1 MSKKGRP
8 MPGNLKATLRRLLQ
22 YLRPYRLR
30 LLLVLLAILV
40 SSGAAVA
47 GSYYLKPL
55 FNNYI
60 MPFVGQQNP
69 DLSGF
74 IRLMTIMA
82 GIYIL
87 GAVCTYIYSRL
98 MLVISTN
105 TLAQIRQDMFRH
117 MQGLPLKYFDTH
129 AHGELMSLY
138 TNDTDALHDTLSMG
152 LPQLLASAVTLTGV
166 FCAMLFLSP
175 ALTVLVLVMLGV
187 MLLAVRLIGRRSGYY
202 FQRQQAAIGSLN
214 GYVEEMIGG
223 QKLVKVFQHEE
234 ASKQD
239 FAGLNAELCRA
250 STSAHTFANILMP
263 VMMNLSYIHYAL
275 TAALGAVLA
284 VCGWLDL
291 GTLAAFLQ
299 MTRQFA
305 QPVTQISQQFN
316 NVLLA
321 LAGAER
327 IFKMLDEKQEF
338 DEGTVELRR
347 QGQEFFW
354 QLPDGSTRPVRGEV
368 RLQDVVF
375 GYMPEKEVLHGVSF
389 YAKPGQKIALV
400 GSTGAGKTTITNLLN
415 RFYDIG
421 QGQITYDGIDIRQIK
436 KADLRR
442 SMAFVLQDSHLFSG
456 TIRENI
462 RYGRLDATD
471 AEVEAAARLANA
483 EHFIQNLPQG
493 FETLISG
500 DGGNLSQGQRQ
511 LLTIA
516 RAAVANP
523 AVLVLDEATSSIDT
537 RTEALIEKGMNRLME
552 GRTVFVIAHR
562 LSTVRNANAILVIE
576 DGRIIER
583 GDHADLLQQ
592 HGRYY
597 QLYTGLFEL
606 GLKDCCRIKQTAGR
620 VLKKCRVRPKICR
633 CCC

>member
-22 YLRPYRLR
+22 YMRPYRLR

-234 ASKQD
+234 TSKQD

-354 QLPDGSTRPVRGEV
+354 QLPDGSMRPVRGEV

-606 GLKDCCRIKQTAGR
+606 A
-620 VLKKCRVRPKICR
+620 
-633 CCC
+633 

>member
-22 YLRPYRLR
+22 YMRPYRLR

-214 GYVEEMIGG
+214 GYVEEMIG
-223 QKLVKVFQHEE
+223 
-234 ASKQD
+234 
-239 FAGLNAELCRA
+239 
-250 STSAHTFANILMP
+250 P
-263 VMMNLSYIHYAL
+263 VA
-275 TAALGAVLA
+275 
-284 VCGWLDL
+284 
-291 GTLAAFLQ
+291 
-299 MTRQFA
+299 
-305 QPVTQISQQFN
+305 P
-316 NVLLA
+316 
-321 LAGAER
+321 
-327 IFKMLDEKQEF
+327 
-338 DEGTVELRR
+338 
-347 QGQEFFW
+347 
-354 QLPDGSTRPVRGEV
+354 
-368 RLQDVVF
+368 
-375 GYMPEKEVLHGVSF
+375 
-389 YAKPGQKIALV
+389 
-400 GSTGAGKTTITNLLN
+400 
-415 RFYDIG
+415 
-421 QGQITYDGIDIRQIK
+421 
-436 KADLRR
+436 
-442 SMAFVLQDSHLFSG
+442 
-456 TIRENI
+456 
-462 RYGRLDATD
+462 
-471 AEVEAAARLANA
+471 
-483 EHFIQNLPQG
+483 
-493 FETLISG
+493 
-500 DGGNLSQGQRQ
+500 
-511 LLTIA
+511 
-516 RAAVANP
+516 
-523 AVLVLDEATSSIDT
+523 
-537 RTEALIEKGMNRLME
+537 
-552 GRTVFVIAHR
+552 
-562 LSTVRNANAILVIE
+562 
-576 DGRIIER
+576 
-583 GDHADLLQQ
+583 
-592 HGRYY
+592 
-597 QLYTGLFEL
+597 
-606 GLKDCCRIKQTAGR
+606 
-620 VLKKCRVRPKICR
+620 
-633 CCC
+633 

>member
-1 MSKKGRP
+1 

-347 QGQEFFW
+347 QGQEFSW

-375 GYMPEKEVLHGVSF
+375 GYMPEKEFCMALAFTPSRGRRLRWLAPLEPV
-389 YAKPGQKIALV
+389 KP
-400 GSTGAGKTTITNLLN
+400 
-415 RFYDIG
+415 
-421 QGQITYDGIDIRQIK
+421 
-436 KADLRR
+436 
-442 SMAFVLQDSHLFSG
+442 
-456 TIRENI
+456 
-462 RYGRLDATD
+462 RL
-471 AEVEAAARLANA
+471 
-483 EHFIQNLPQG
+483 P
-493 FETLISG
+493 
-500 DGGNLSQGQRQ
+500 
-511 LLTIA
+511 
-516 RAAVANP
+516 
-523 AVLVLDEATSSIDT
+523 
-537 RTEALIEKGMNRLME
+537 
-552 GRTVFVIAHR
+552 
-562 LSTVRNANAILVIE
+562 
-576 DGRIIER
+576 
-583 GDHADLLQQ
+583 
-592 HGRYY
+592 
-597 QLYTGLFEL
+597 
-606 GLKDCCRIKQTAGR
+606 
-620 VLKKCRVRPKICR
+620 IC
-633 CCC
+633 

>member
-175 ALTVLVLVMLGV
+175 ALTVLVLGMLGV

-375 GYMPEKEVLHGVSF
+375 GYMPEKEVLHGVNF

-606 GLKDCCRIKQTAGR
+606 A
-620 VLKKCRVRPKICR
+620 
-633 CCC
+633 